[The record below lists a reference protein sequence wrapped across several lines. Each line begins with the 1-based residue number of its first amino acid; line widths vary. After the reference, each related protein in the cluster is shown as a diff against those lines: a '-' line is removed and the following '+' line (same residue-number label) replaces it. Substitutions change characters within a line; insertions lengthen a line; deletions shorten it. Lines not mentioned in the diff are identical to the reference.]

1 VPAPPIKTRHVED
14 TPLAATRLIDASR
27 RRLKRLAA
35 TLRDRALGAYLATD
49 PVEVAYLSNFG
60 GDDSWLVAPA
70 RGRATLI
77 TDFRY
82 AEDAAADCPH
92 LAIVIRKGSLVDEVA
107 RLASGGRVPAAVSP
121 DHVTIRLRRLLG
133 RRLGAGGLKAL
144 PDVVRRMRMVKDD
157 VEIRAVNRALRM
169 TERSYADFL
178 DRIRG
183 GMTERRL
190 AAELEYCFRMHG
202 ADGMAFAT
210 ICAAG
215 PNASRPHHR
224 PGNRR
229 WKATEPLLVDFGA
242 RVAGYVCDLTRM
254 VLPSRIRGDVRS
266 AYEAVLAAQEAAIAA
281 SGPGVLAVEVDA
293 AARAVLRDH
302 GLDKAFGHGT
312 GHGFGREVHEGPAVS
327 PKSGK
332 LRLEPGMIITVEPG
346 VYLPGRFGIRIEDD
360 VLITEKGARVLSRLP
375 KRIDDLRPVGR
386 RGKA

>member
-1 VPAPPIKTRHVED
+1 MPATPIDSHHVED
-14 TPLAATRLIDASR
+14 THLAAPRLIDASR
-27 RRLKRLAA
+27 CRLKRLAA
-35 TLRDRALGAYLATD
+35 TLRDRSLGAYLATD
-49 PVEVAYLSNFG
+49 PIEVAYLSNFG
-60 GDDSWLVAPA
+60 GDDSWLLVGA

-77 TDFRY
+77 TDSRY

-92 LAIVIRKGSLVDEVA
+92 LAVVVRKDSLIDEVA
-107 RLASGGRVPAAVSP
+107 RRASRSCMPVAVSP

-144 PDVVRRMRMVKDD
+144 SDVVRRMRMVKDD
-157 VEIRAVNRALRM
+157 VEIRAVSRALRI
-169 TERSYADFL
+169 TERSYGDFL
-178 DRIRG
+178 ARIRG
-183 GMTERRL
+183 GMTERQL
-190 AAELEYCFRMHG
+190 AAELEYCFRLHG
-202 ADGMAFAT
+202 ADGVAFST

-242 RVAGYVCDLTRM
+242 RVAGYTCDLTRM
-254 VLPSRIRGDVRS
+254 VLPSRIRLDVRR

-281 SGPGVLAVEVDA
+281 SGPGVLAVDVDA

-312 GHGFGREVHEGPAVS
+312 GHGFGREVHEGPALS

-346 VYLPGRFGIRIEDD
+346 AYVPGRFGIRIEDD
-360 VLITEKGARVLSRLP
+360 VLITEKGVRVLSRLP
-375 KRIDDLRPVGR
+375 KRIDNLRPVGGR
-386 RGKA
+386 SNA